1 MNTKKPPTTRRLVG
15 AGALIALAL
24 LLALSATSGCSAPGR
39 PDRKAVAI
47 QPTLVAETTFFADA
61 LAARVRLQPFALP
74 MGGPG
79 SPGGG
84 KGTGGGRR
92 AGGPPGGGMG
102 GMGGPPPDGDGMEEG
117 ARPMRPM
124 MSAPPRLSLHVAFT
138 NRSQETLEFSPR
150 DVICDL
156 GNFGVRPERLALA
169 PGQTAEIDPMSSN
182 FPMVIKELSVELR
195 VKRGTE
201 SETRT
206 VRLQP
211 AATNVPALP

>member
-1 MNTKKPPTTRRLVG
+1 MNTIKPPSARRLAGVG
-15 AGALIALAL
+15 FLTALAL
-24 LLALSATSGCSAPGR
+24 LLALGVTSGCSAPGR

-47 QPTLVAETTFFADA
+47 QPTLVAETAFFADT
-61 LAARVRLQPFALP
+61 LAARVTLQPFALP
-74 MGGPG
+74 MNR
-79 SPGGG
+79 PGGRESA
-84 KGTGGGRR
+84 GGGRR
-92 AGGPPGGGMG
+92 AGGPPGGRR
-102 GMGGPPPDGDGMEEG
+102 GGPSRDGEGMEDG
-117 ARPMRPM
+117 AGPMRPM

-182 FPMVIKELSVELR
+182 FPMIIKELSVELR
-195 VKRGTE
+195 VKRDAD

-211 AATNVPALP
+211 AAANAPALP

>member
-1 MNTKKPPTTRRLVG
+1 MNTIKPPTALRFTV
-15 AGALIALAL
+15 AGLLITLAL
-24 LLALSATSGCSAPGR
+24 LLGVASGCSSPGR

-47 QPTLVAETTFFADA
+47 QPTLVAETTFFADT
-61 LAARVRLQPFALP
+61 LAARVTLRPFALP
-74 MGGPG
+74 MAGPG
-79 SPGGG
+79 GRGGG
-84 KGTGGGRR
+84 GGGRH
-92 AGGPPGGGMG
+92 AGGPPRGMGG
-102 GMGGPPPDGDGMEEG
+102 GMGGPPPDGEGMDEG
-117 ARPMRPM
+117 PRAAMRPM

-138 NRSQETLEFSPR
+138 NRGTETLEFSPR

-182 FPMVIKELSVELR
+182 FPMVIRELSVELR

-201 SETRT
+201 LETRT

-211 AATNVPALP
+211 APAGTPALP

>member
-1 MNTKKPPTTRRLVG
+1 MNTTNPPVTRRLVG
-15 AGALIALAL
+15 AGFLIVPAL
-24 LLALSATSGCSAPGR
+24 LLALSAVSGCSSPGR
-39 PDRKAVAI
+39 PDRKAIAI

-61 LAARVRLQPFALP
+61 LAARVSLQPFAFP
-74 MGGPG
+74 MAG
-79 SPGGG
+79 PGGG
-84 KGTGGGRR
+84 AGGRGSGGRR

-102 GMGGPPPDGDGMEEG
+102 GMGGPPPDGAGMEEG
-117 ARPMRPM
+117 ARDMRPM

-138 NRSQETLEFSPR
+138 NRGTETLEFSPR

-201 SETRT
+201 SETRL

-211 AATNVPALP
+211 TAANVPAMP